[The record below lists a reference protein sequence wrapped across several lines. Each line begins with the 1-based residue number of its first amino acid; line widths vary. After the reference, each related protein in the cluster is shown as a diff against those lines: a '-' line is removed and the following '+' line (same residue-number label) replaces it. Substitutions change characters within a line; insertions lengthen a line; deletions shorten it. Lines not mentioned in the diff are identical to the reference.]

1 MTYGLITGLA
11 AEARI
16 AAKLGLAV
24 AGGGTPAGATQAAE
38 LLVAEGV
45 SALVSFGVAG
55 GLNPALPPGTLIIP
69 ARLVTEN
76 RTYITNEAL
85 TTSLGGPCHTLLAG
99 TEIVATVAE
108 KAALYRRTHADAVDL
123 ESGVVAAVAL
133 RNKLPFAAIRAIIDP
148 ATEPLPPAAIA
159 ALNAVGAIA
168 AGELI
173 GSILKYPGQIPALMR
188 LAWHAGKAQDALRRH
203 VRKLKKVSEEKT

>member
-1 MTYGLITGLA
+1 MTSGIVTGLT

-24 AGGGTPAGATQAAE
+24 AGGGTPAGATEAAN
-38 LLVAEGV
+38 LLVGEGV
-45 SALVSFGVAG
+45 TALISFGVAG

-76 RTYITNEAL
+76 RTYMTNEAL
-85 TTSLGGPCHTLLAG
+85 TASLGGPCHTLLAG
-99 TEIVATVAE
+99 TAIVATVAE
-108 KAALYRRTHADAVDL
+108 KAGLYRRTQADAVDL
-123 ESGVVAAVAL
+123 ESGAVAAVAL

-148 ATEPLPPAAIA
+148 ATETLPPAALA

-173 GSILKYPGQIPALMR
+173 GSILKHPGQIPALMR
-188 LAWHAGKAQDALRRH
+188 LAWHAAKAQDALRKH
-203 VRKLKKVSEEKT
+203 VRQHAKALSPDL